1 MARTGNCHNIA
12 DFERLARKRLPA
24 PLYHYIAG
32 GADDERTVQ
41 ANVEGFDRY
50 NLVPDYLK
58 DVRSIDMSRRV
69 LGRDLAWPLLLA
81 PTGMTRMFHRD
92 GELGVAREA
101 ERSGVGYGLSTM
113 ATSSIEDVGQAS
125 TGAKIFQLYL
135 LNDEQLNFAM
145 IDRCKAAGFDALC
158 LTVDTVVAGN
168 RERDL
173 RTGLTVPPRLTPAS
187 LMAFALRPR
196 WCADYLTS
204 TAFSLPNVGA
214 AEGSGGDLST
224 LSAYFAARME
234 RNITWSAVERIAQY
248 WGRSFAIKGIQSV
261 RDARMAAASGA
272 TAVILSNHGGRQ
284 LDSAA
289 PTIDLLADIVDATGD
304 RLEII
309 LDGGIRRGSHIVK
322 ALAMGATAC
331 MTGRPYLYGLSA
343 FGAAGVARVLELLR
357 AETERTLGLLGC
369 ASLSDLGRN
378 HIRLATDV
386 PDFLADKDS
395 GRSTTQLRNI
405 L

>member
-1 MARTGNCHNIA
+1 
-12 DFERLARKRLPA
+12 
-24 PLYHYIAG
+24 
-32 GADDERTVQ
+32 
-41 ANVEGFDRY
+41 
-50 NLVPDYLK
+50 
-58 DVRSIDMSRRV
+58 
-69 LGRDLAWPLLLA
+69 
-81 PTGMTRMFHRD
+81 
-92 GELGVAREA
+92 
-101 ERSGVGYGLSTM
+101 
-113 ATSSIEDVGQAS
+113 
-125 TGAKIFQLYL
+125 
-135 LNDEQLNFAM
+135 
-145 IDRCKAAGFDALC
+145 
-158 LTVDTVVAGN
+158 
-168 RERDL
+168 
-173 RTGLTVPPRLTPAS
+173 
-187 LMAFALRPR
+187 
-196 WCADYLTS
+196 
-204 TAFSLPNVGA
+204 
-214 AEGSGGDLST
+214 
-224 LSAYFAARME
+224 ME

-248 WGRSFAIKGIQSV
+248 WGGSFAIKGIQSV